1 MFDIVMLRLKRASR
15 MLEVASMS
23 IGGVFVSLMSWVVRL
38 VLGVSAGG
46 SAALVVGAACRWQEG
61 CDD

>member
-1 MFDIVMLRLKRASR
+1 